1 MRMLCFAKRNLR
13 ELIRD
18 PLSIIFSI
26 ILPIFLLYIFQQFK
40 IPNESYKLQNF
51 APGIIVFSLSFIS
64 MFVSILVSK
73 DRTTALLIRL
83 GVSPMKPIDF
93 IIGYI
98 ISTLP
103 MIFIETILIYII
115 AIILGLD
122 FSLFIVRSLPVVL
135 VISVLFIAL
144 GILIGSIC
152 TEKSSS
158 GVSSI
163 IVQLVCFTSG
173 MYFPNDMLGAGFRKV
188 CEYLPFE
195 SCVTV
200 IKGIVNNEI
209 NIISVRNIIIIVI
222 YMIIVL
228 FLSTL
233 MFKRNMLSDNKE

>member
-13 ELIRD
+13 ELLRD

-51 APGIIVFSLSFIS
+51 APGIIVFSLSFIT

-93 IIGYI
+93 ILGYI

-115 AIILGLD
+115 AMALGLD
-122 FSLFIVRSLPVVL
+122 FSVYIVRSIPVVL
-135 VISVLFIAL
+135 IISVLFIAL

-173 MYFPNDMLGAGFRKV
+173 MYFPKDMLGAGFRRV

>member
-1 MRMLCFAKRNLR
+1 MRMFCFAKRNLK

-18 PLSIIFSI
+18 PLSIIFSL
-26 ILPIFLLYIFQQFK
+26 ILPIFLLYIFQQFE

-51 APGIIVFSLSFIS
+51 TPGIIVFSLSFIT

-103 MIFIETILIYII
+103 MIIIETILIYIM
-115 AIILGLD
+115 AIVLGLD
-122 FSLFIVRSLPVVL
+122 FSLYMIKSIPIVLI
-135 VISVLFIAL
+135 ISVLFIAL

-152 TEKSSS
+152 SEKSSS

-173 MYFPNDMLGAGFRKV
+173 MYFSKDMLGAGFKRI

-195 SCVTV
+195 SCVT
-200 IKGIVNNEI
+200 IINGIVNNKM
-209 NIISVRNIIIIVI
+209 NIISFRNIIIVIIYIVI
-222 YMIIVL
+222 IL
-228 FLSTL
+228 TLSTL
-233 MFKRNMLSDNKE
+233 IFKKNMLSDNKE